1 MLSAAKSFSIAT
13 AFLLISGCTVYRSSD
28 RKKFE
33 TDTAAVQISSL
44 INETCSET
52 SLRGEAQASK
62 LVKIFNSSLSNDN
75 GGGSVFLWE
84 HIVND
89 KSYLETDNLKGVYC
103 LYE

>member
-1 MLSAAKSFSIAT
+1 MLSAAKSFSIAI
-13 AFLLISGCTVYRSSD
+13 AIFLFAGCTVYKSSD

-33 TDTAAVQISSL
+33 TDTAAVQIESL
-44 INETCSET
+44 INETCSDV
-52 SLRGEAQASK
+52 SLREQAQASK
-62 LVKIFNSSLSNDN
+62 LVKIFNSSHD
-75 GGGSVFLWE
+75 GASVFLWE

>member
-1 MLSAAKSFSIAT
+1 MLSAAKSFSIIT
-13 AFLLISGCTVYRSSD
+13 AFLFSAGCTVYKSSD

-33 TDTAAVQISSL
+33 TDTAAVQINSF
-44 INETCSET
+44 IEETCSDV
-52 SLRGEAQASK
+52 SLRDEAQASK
-62 LVKIFNSSLSNDN
+62 LVKIFNSSHD
-75 GGGSVFLWE
+75 GGSVFLWE